1 MTYNEKLYNKSIYV
15 YRYIQTNS
23 VLSLFYIIRTPVIT
37 VDGVLT
43 AVLLSTVKLIALT
56 WPPRCKSLHD

>member
-1 MTYNEKLYNKSIYV
+1 MYTDIYK
-15 YRYIQTNS
+15 QTDNAIPA
-23 VLSLFYIIRTPVIT
+23 LFYIIRTPVIT

>member
-1 MTYNEKLYNKSIYV
+1 MLF
-15 YRYIQTNS
+15 
-23 VLSLFYIIRTPVIT
+23 LLFFYIIRTPVIT
-37 VDGVLT
+37 VDGVLI